1 MEAEMLAKLAT
12 FETEVKEMNRRLE
25 SLEKL
30 TQSVHDVATSVQLL
44 AQRQSTMEGQ
54 VSSIAEDVGEL
65 KDKPAKRWDSVVAC
79 VISGLGGAFITYLLS
94 HIVKL

>member
-1 MEAEMLAKLAT
+1 MEAEMIAKLAA

-44 AQRQSTMEGQ
+44 AQRQSAMEGQ
-54 VSSIAEDVGEL
+54 VSTIAEDVGEL
-65 KDKPAKRWDSVVAC
+65 KDKPAKRWESVVAC
-79 VISGLGGAFITYLLS
+79 VISGLGGAFITYLVS
-94 HIVKL
+94 KIIH

>member
-1 MEAEMLAKLAT
+1 MIAKLAA

-44 AQRQSTMEGQ
+44 AQRQSAMEGQ
-54 VSSIAEDVGEL
+54 VSTIAEDVGEL
-65 KDKPAKRWDSVVAC
+65 KDKPAKRWESVVAC
-79 VISGLGGAFITYLLS
+79 VISGLGGAFITYLVS
-94 HIVKL
+94 KIIH

>member
-1 MEAEMLAKLAT
+1 MIAKLAA

-44 AQRQSTMEGQ
+44 AQRQSAMEGQ
-54 VSSIAEDVGEL
+54 VSTIAEDVGEL
-65 KDKPAKRWDSVVAC
+65 KYKPAKRWESVVAC
-79 VISGLGGAFITYLLS
+79 VISGLGGAFITYLVS
-94 HIVKL
+94 KIIH